1 MFATSI
7 RRGSIA
13 AILFLL
19 SLLALPDEA
28 KAAQWTYLAK
38 SQDGNM
44 AIFIDRDSIRQVSEN
59 VVKSCQKF
67 TYAKPAL
74 ISSQNKSVTEIVACR
89 QWDCVEEKY
98 NNLQV
103 IFHFIDGTKETETY
117 KFALWHYIKQDTP
130 EYDLY
135 DFVCNQ
141 D

>member
-1 MFATSI
+1 MFATRI
-7 RRGSIA
+7 RKGLTE
-13 AILFLL
+13 AILFLFC
-19 SLLALPDEA
+19 LLALSDEA
-28 KAAQWTYLAK
+28 KAVQWIYLAK
-38 SQDGNM
+38 AQDGNM
-44 AIFIDRDSIRQVSEN
+44 SVFIDRDSILQVSEN

-67 TYAKPAL
+67 AYAKPIL
-74 ISSQNKSVTEIVACR
+74 ISTQNKSITQIVACR

-103 IFHFIDGTKETETY
+103 TFHFIDGTKETETY